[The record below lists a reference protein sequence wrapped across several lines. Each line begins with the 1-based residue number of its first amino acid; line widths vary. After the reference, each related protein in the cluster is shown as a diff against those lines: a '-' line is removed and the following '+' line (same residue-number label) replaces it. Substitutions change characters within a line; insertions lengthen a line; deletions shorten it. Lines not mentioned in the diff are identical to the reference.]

1 MRLVLVAMLVVACRG
16 PVAPTPPA
24 DPDIIAMSHAVLDA
38 ADRGDV
44 AAVQAQLGT
53 RYVHFEGKYAD
64 AQKDLA
70 AIKERAASKDPADQ
84 IASRTWSD
92 ERVFARGTDAVFVGK
107 AREKQAG
114 NEIHGDYED
123 KGWYTL
129 VWSRDGDRW
138 KLVYRGWQV
147 AGSQADTQVWN
158 HIFEN
163 KLGFEKKPNKLL
175 VEYAAKHAPGTAVDV
190 AMGQGRNALYLA
202 SVGWKVTGVDFSDEG
217 VKQARTDAAAKKLEL
232 EAVVSDVK
240 TYDYG
245 VEKWDLVAMIYAY
258 PAFSKIADLQR
269 ATKPGGLFVYE
280 FFADPDS
287 APTPPLAQQF
297 ATGWEVL
304 KDETVEDVPDWR
316 ADRAKIQRFVARKK

>member
-1 MRLVLVAMLVVACRG
+1 MRVLVVVLLIACRG

-24 DPDIIAMSHAVLDA
+24 DADIIAMSHAFLA
-38 ADRGDV
+38 AVDRGDV
-44 AAVQAQLGT
+44 AAVQARLGAS
-53 RYVHFEGKYAD
+53 YVHFEGKYAD
-64 AQKDLA
+64 AQKDIA
-70 AIKERAASKDPADQ
+70 SIKERAASKDPADQ

-92 ERVFARGTDAVFVGK
+92 ERVFASGNDAVFIGK
-107 AREKQAG
+107 AREKQGG
-114 NEIHGDYED
+114 NDIHGGYED
-123 KGWYTL
+123 DGWYTL
-129 VWSRDGDRW
+129 VWSREADGW
-138 KLVYRGWQV
+138 KLVYRGWQI
-147 AGSQADTQVWN
+147 AGGQAEAQVWN
-158 HIFEN
+158 HIFET

-175 VEYAAKHAPGTAVDV
+175 AEYAAKHAPATAVDV

-202 SVGWKVTGVDFSDEG
+202 STGWKVTGVDFSDEG
-217 VKQARTDAAAKKLEL
+217 VKQARADAAAKQLEL
-232 EAVVSDVK
+232 DAVVSDVK

-245 VEKWDLVAMIYAY
+245 TAKWDLVAMIYAY

-297 ATGWEVL
+297 ATGWEIL

-316 ADRAKIQRFVARKK
+316 ADRAKIERFVARKK